1 MAVILVAEDNTE
13 YRKLLAIHLKRA
25 GYAVC
30 EAADGLAALDVIHA
44 QSVDAVVADIMMPR
58 MDGMALL
65 EQMRREDLQT
75 PVLIVTAKEQF
86 DAMRESFHR
95 GADDYLVKPV
105 RMEELLLRLEAI
117 LRRRG
122 VSAGTREVTIG
133 PYTLNEGTL
142 CVEDAQKKTSVQ
154 LRLKEFRLLC
164 KLAGHPGKI
173 FTRQELMD
181 DVWGYDSE
189 SDSRTVDTH
198 VKRLREKLETLP
210 EIRIQTV
217 RGLGYRVEKIKS

>member
-1 MAVILVAEDNTE
+1 M
-13 YRKLLAIHLKRA
+13 
-25 GYAVC
+25 
-30 EAADGLAALDVIHA
+30 
-44 QSVDAVVADIMMPR
+44 
-58 MDGMALL
+58 
-65 EQMRREDLQT
+65 
-75 PVLIVTAKEQF
+75 IVTAKEQF

-95 GADDYLVKPV
+95 GADDYLTVKPV

-122 VSAGTREVTIG
+122 VSAGTREADRWAG
-133 PYTLNEGTL
+133 PRSTRGHSV
-142 CVEDAQKKTSVQ
+142 VEDAQKKSKVP

-198 VKRLREKLETLP
+198 VKRLREKLEALP

-217 RGLGYRVEKIKS
+217 RGLGCRVEKIKW

>member
-1 MAVILVAEDNTE
+1 M
-13 YRKLLAIHLKRA
+13 
-25 GYAVC
+25 
-30 EAADGLAALDVIHA
+30 
-44 QSVDAVVADIMMPR
+44 
-58 MDGMALL
+58 
-65 EQMRREDLQT
+65 
-75 PVLIVTAKEQF
+75 IVTAKEQF
-86 DAMRESFHR
+86 DARRESFHR

-142 CVEDAQKKTSVQ
+142 CVEDAQKKTSVP

-198 VKRLREKLETLP
+198 VKRLREKLEALP